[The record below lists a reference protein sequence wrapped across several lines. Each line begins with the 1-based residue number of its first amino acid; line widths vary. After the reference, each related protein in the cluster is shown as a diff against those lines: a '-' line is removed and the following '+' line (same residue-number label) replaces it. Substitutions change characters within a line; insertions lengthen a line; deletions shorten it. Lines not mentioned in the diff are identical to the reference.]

1 MPVQEVTFRQL
12 YGRYS
17 VTNVFIAAC
26 CLVFVVTVF
35 QSGNIVSPLE
45 GRSTLGSGS
54 ENLGL
59 KMIFNAASVTLYGEW
74 WRILTAALVHLSP
87 VHLGFNM
94 LLIFL
99 IGREVERSYGAVVML
114 SLIVASAAG
123 GALACM
129 YFQPEVPVGG
139 ASTVG
144 YGLFAMLI
152 ALSRVEQRDLRGP
165 ITLLLVNLGYS
176 FVLTNVSVW
185 GHIGGLAGG
194 TIIALATSVTGAD
207 SNGGERASTKRKT
220 IAATA
225 ATVILA
231 FTIWTGLGWHY

>member
-1 MPVQEVTFRQL
+1 MSRLEARARRR
-12 YGRYS
+12 YSRYS

-26 CLVFVVTVF
+26 CLVYVVTVF
-35 QSGNIVSPLE
+35 QSGSIASPLD
-45 GRSTLGSGS
+45 GRSMFGLSS
-54 ENLGL
+54 NNLGQEML
-59 KMIFNAASVTLYGEW
+59 FNAANVTMLGEW
-74 WRILTAALVHLSP
+74 WRILTAAFVHLGL

-99 IGREVERSYGAVVML
+99 IGREVERYYGAIVML

-152 ALSRVEQRDLRGP
+152 ALSRTEKRDLRGP
-165 ITLLLVNLGYS
+165 IVLLLVNLGYS
-176 FVLTNVSVW
+176 VLLSNVSLW

-194 TIIALATSVTGAD
+194 TVIALAISSAGAEGTG
-207 SNGGERASTKRKT
+207 GVGASTRKKT
-220 IAATA
+220 IAALA

>member
-1 MPVQEVTFRQL
+1 MITRRPYR
-12 YGRYS
+12 RYT
-17 VTNVFIAAC
+17 VTNVFLVAC
-26 CLVFVVTVF
+26 CVVYGVTVF
-35 QSGNIVSPLE
+35 QSGNIASPLD
-45 GRSTLGSGS
+45 GQSTFAFGG

-59 KMIFNAASVTLYGEW
+59 RMIFSAANVSIYGEW

-87 VHLGFNM
+87 VHLGFNT

-99 IGREVERSYGAVVML
+99 IGREVERHFGAIVML

-152 ALSRVEQRDLRGP
+152 ALSRVEHRDLRGP
-165 ITLLLVNLGYS
+165 IALLLVNLGYS
-176 FVLTNVSVW
+176 MLLSNVSVW
-185 GHIGGLAGG
+185 GHIGGLVGGAVIAFATTSTEAGSG
-194 TIIALATSVTGAD
+194 
-207 SNGGERASTKRKT
+207 GGEGASIRKKT